1 MGHKTT
7 LLVRGGGDLASGVIH
22 RLYKCGYQ
30 VLVLECRK
38 PSAIR
43 RKVSFGEAVF
53 DGISSVEGVTGRLI
67 EDVSECQKVW
77 EAGEIPILV
86 DETGKVIKE
95 LRPDALI
102 DAILAKRNLGTT
114 REMAP
119 LTVALGP
126 GFEAGKDVDFVIETQ
141 RGHNLGRV
149 IRKGSATPNTGIPG
163 VIAGYGKERVIHSPA
178 AGIMH
183 NLSQIG
189 DIVEKDQILAR
200 VDDVP
205 VYASLTG
212 VLRGIIRDGYEV
224 PKGMKIADIDPRQE
238 QKKNCDTISDK
249 ARCIAGSV
257 VEILLSE
264 GVLPRCRRFF
274 CGMHLRLCRIESSRL
289 PWLAVEAKQV

>member
-1 MGHKTT
+1 M
-7 LLVRGGGDLASGVIH
+7 
-22 RLYKCGYQ
+22 
-30 VLVLECRK
+30 
-38 PSAIR
+38 
-43 RKVSFGEAVF
+43 
-53 DGISSVEGVTGRLI
+53 
-67 EDVSECQKVW
+67 
-77 EAGEIPILV
+77 
-86 DETGKVIKE
+86 
-95 LRPDALI
+95 
-102 DAILAKRNLGTT
+102 
-114 REMAP
+114 
-119 LTVALGP
+119 
-126 GFEAGKDVDFVIETQ
+126 
-141 RGHNLGRV
+141 

-224 PKGMKIADIDPRQE
+224 QKGMKIADIDPRQE

-264 GVLPRCRRFF
+264 GVLP
-274 CGMHLRLCRIESSRL
+274 
-289 PWLAVEAKQV
+289 

>member
-95 LRPDALI
+95 LRPAALI
-102 DAILAKRNLGTT
+102 DAILAKKNLGTN
-114 REMAP
+114 RDMAP

-264 GVLPRCRRFF
+264 GVLP
-274 CGMHLRLCRIESSRL
+274 
-289 PWLAVEAKQV
+289 

>member
-149 IRKGSATPNTGIPG
+149 IEEGTATPNTGIPG

-183 NLSQIG
+183 NRSKIG
-189 DIVEKDQILAR
+189 DIVEKGQVIA
-200 VDDVP
+200 VIE
-205 VYASLTG
+205 ASDKENESASDIKKTEVTATIDGL
-212 VLRGIIRDGYEV
+212 LRGLIRDNYPV
-224 PKGMKIADIDPRQE
+224 TKGFKIADIDPRKE
-238 QKKNCDTISDK
+238 ELANCFTISDK

-257 VEILLSE
+257 LEVI
-264 GVLPRCRRFF
+264 C
-274 CGMHLRLCRIESSRL
+274 
-289 PWLAVEAKQV
+289 EALE